1 VSFSY
6 ILLRMKFKDKI
17 VIKHLTFLVFISLF
31 FVQPC
36 FCMDEFLEECLK
48 LAQARDQKI
57 AVAAEQVELAQLRVT
72 NSIRSFFP
80 QLYLQSEQ
88 SKGKTALYQKMDT
101 QEYKSESVGAKA
113 SMPIYTGGGNEA
125 NLKYNKM
132 MKDAANYNYTKAK
145 EDLYANVKLAYYE
158 YLTLKMEYVALSKAF
173 EKVEQLFLKT
183 RIEYKAKAISNL
195 DLAESENF
203 RDKVANLLSSSRI
216 NLEFAMQKLIE
227 VVGVNTLEEIP
238 ATVSDELPSDAFEIA
253 FTLQDCIGFV
263 QSNNLDVQLAR
274 LQIGMAEQKIK
285 INRAKVHPQLYAE
298 GFYGKAGE
306 AFIDEP
312 LELTT
317 QWNVAAKLSWG
328 LWGNSLA
335 ASYSMD
341 RTDPTTIVDAS
352 KRTEVD
358 TFSVQLGVL
367 DDIQYFIDA
376 KESNV
381 SKKQLNAELM
391 DLLRNSRLSAEK
403 AYNEYIISLNNAKT
417 TRNELKVKE
426 RKLALMKKRNDLYE
440 VQTVELMEES
450 WNYAEAIS
458 TFARALYS
466 NHAAIVELEKLTL
479 MSLR

>member
-1 VSFSY
+1 M
-6 ILLRMKFKDKI
+6 IKKI
-17 VIKHLTFLVFISLF
+17 IFLTIINFLI
-31 FVQPC
+31 VQPC

-57 AVAAEQVELAQLRVT
+57 AVAAEQVDLAQLRVT
-72 NSIRSFFP
+72 GAIRSFFP

-88 SKGKTALYQKMDT
+88 SKGKTALNTLGGLDT
-101 QEYKSESVGAKA
+101 EEYKSESIGARA
-113 SMPIYTGGGNEA
+113 SLPLYTGGGTKA
-125 NLKYNKM
+125 NYRYNKM
-132 MKDAANYNYTKAK
+132 MKDAAKYNYTKAK

-173 EKVEQLFLKT
+173 EEVENLFLKT
-183 RIEYKAKAISNL
+183 RVEYKARAISNL

-216 NLEFAMQKLIE
+216 NLEFSTQKLIE
-227 VVGVNTLEEIP
+227 IVGVNTLEEIP

-253 FTLQDCIGFV
+253 FTVQDCISFV
-263 QSNNLDVQLAR
+263 QSNNLDVQLAK
-274 LQIGMAEQKIK
+274 LQLDMADQKIK
-285 INRAKVHPQLYAE
+285 MNKAKIHPQIYAE
-298 GFYGKAGE
+298 GFYGKMGE
-306 AFIDEP
+306 AFVTEP

-317 QWNVAAKLSWG
+317 QWTLAAKLSWG

-358 TFSVQLGVL
+358 TFSIQLGIL
-367 DDIQYFIDA
+367 DDIQYFVDA
-376 KESNV
+376 KESSV
-381 SKKQLNAELM
+381 SKKQLNSDLI
-391 DLLRNSRLSAEK
+391 DLLKNSRLAVEK
-403 AYNEYIISLNNAKT
+403 AYNEYILSLNNART

-426 RKLALMKKRNDLYE
+426 RKLALLKKRNDLYE
-440 VQTVELMEES
+440 VETVSLMEES
-450 WNYAEAIS
+450 WNYAEAIAS
-458 TFARALYS
+458 FARALYS

>member
-1 VSFSY
+1 M
-6 ILLRMKFKDKI
+6 IKKI
-17 VIKHLTFLVFISLF
+17 ACLTIIGFLFA
-31 FVQPC
+31 QPC

-57 AVAAEQVELAQLRVT
+57 AVAAEQVDLAQLRVT
-72 NSIRSFFP
+72 NSIRSYFP
-80 QLYLQSEQ
+80 QLYLQTEQ
-88 SKGKTALYQKMDT
+88 SKGRTALYSGNVDNSIGSET
-101 QEYKSESVGAKA
+101 EYKSESFGARA
-113 SMPIYTGGGNEA
+113 TMPLYTGGGNKA
-125 NLKYNKM
+125 NYKYNKM
-132 MKDAANYNYTKAK
+132 MKDAAKYNYTKAK

-173 EKVEQLFLKT
+173 EDVENLFLKT
-183 RIEYKAKAISNL
+183 RVEYKAKAISNL

-203 RDKVANLLSSSRI
+203 RDKVANLLSASRI
-216 NLEFAMQKLIE
+216 NLEFSTQKLIE

-238 ATVSDELPSDAFEIA
+238 ATVSDELPSDAFEIS
-253 FTLQDCIGFV
+253 FTAQDCVSFV
-263 QSNNLDVQLAR
+263 QSNNLDVQLAK
-274 LQIGMAEQKIK
+274 LQLEMAEQKIK
-285 INRAKVHPQLYAE
+285 INRAKVLPQLYAE
-298 GFYGKAGE
+298 GFYGKTGE
-306 AFIDEP
+306 AFVTEP
-312 LELTT
+312 LDLTT
-317 QWNVAAKLSWG
+317 QWTLAAKLSWG

-341 RTDPTTIVDAS
+341 RTDPSSIVDAS
-352 KRTEVD
+352 KRVEVD
-358 TFSVQLGVL
+358 TLSIQLGVL

-391 DLLRNSRLSAEK
+391 DLLKNSRLSVEK
-403 AYNEYIISLNNAKT
+403 AYNEYILSLNNART

-440 VQTVELMEES
+440 VETVALMEES
-450 WNYAEAIS
+450 WNYAEAIAS
-458 TFARALYS
+458 FAKALYA

>member
-1 VSFSY
+1 M
-6 ILLRMKFKDKI
+6 IKKI
-17 VIKHLTFLVFISLF
+17 TFLTIIVFLF
-31 FVQPC
+31 SNPC
-36 FCMDEFLEECLK
+36 FCMDAFLDECLK

-88 SKGKTALYQKMDT
+88 SKGKTKLSSLLKT
-101 QEYKSESVGAKA
+101 ETEEYKSESIGAKA
-113 SMPIYTGGGNEA
+113 SLPIYVGGGNKA
-125 NLKYNKM
+125 NLKYNQM
-132 MKDAANYNYTKAK
+132 MKDAAKYNYTKAK
-145 EDLYANVKLAYYE
+145 EELYANVKLAYYE

-173 EKVEQLFLKT
+173 EQVENLFLKT
-183 RIEYKAKAISNL
+183 RVEYKAKAISNL

-216 NLEFAMQKLIE
+216 NLEFSTQKLIE

-253 FTLQDCIGFV
+253 FTAQDCISFV
-263 QSNNLDVQLAR
+263 QTNNLDVQLAK
-274 LQIGMAEQKIK
+274 LQLEMAEQKIK
-285 INRAKVHPQLYAE
+285 INKAKVHPQLYAE

-306 AFIDEP
+306 AYITEP

-317 QWNVAAKLSWG
+317 QWSLTAKLSWG

-335 ASYSMD
+335 ASYD
-341 RTDPTTIVDAS
+341 IQRTNPKDVVDAS

-358 TFSVQLGVL
+358 TFSIQLGIL
-367 DDIQYFIDA
+367 DDIQYFIDS

-391 DLLRNSRLSAEK
+391 DLLKNSRLSVEK
-403 AYNEYIISLNNAKT
+403 AYNEYILSLNNART

-440 VQTVELMEES
+440 IQTVELMEEA

>member
-1 VSFSY
+1 M
-6 ILLRMKFKDKI
+6 IKKI
-17 VIKHLTFLVFISLF
+17 AFLSVIGFLFA
-31 FVQPC
+31 QPC

-57 AVAAEQVELAQLRVT
+57 AVAAEQVDLAQLRIT
-72 NSIRSFFP
+72 NSIRSYFP
-80 QLYLQSEQ
+80 QLYLQTEQ
-88 SKGKTALYQKMDT
+88 SKGKTALYSGNVDSSIGRET
-101 QEYKSESVGAKA
+101 EYKSESYGARA
-113 SMPIYTGGGNEA
+113 TMPLYTGGGNKA
-125 NLKYNKM
+125 NYKYNKM
-132 MKDAANYNYTKAK
+132 MKDAAKYNYTKAK

-173 EKVEQLFLKT
+173 EDVENLFLKT
-183 RIEYKAKAISNL
+183 RVEYKAKAISNL

-203 RDKVANLLSSSRI
+203 RDKVANLLSASRI
-216 NLEFAMQKLIE
+216 NLEFSTQKLIE

-238 ATVSDELPSDAFEIA
+238 ATVSDELPSDAFEIS
-253 FTLQDCIGFV
+253 FTAQDCVSFV
-263 QSNNLDVQLAR
+263 QSNNLDVQLAK
-274 LQIGMAEQKIK
+274 LQLEMAEQKIK
-285 INRAKVHPQLYAE
+285 INRAKVLPQLYAE
-298 GFYGKAGE
+298 GFYGKTGE
-306 AFIDEP
+306 AFVTEP
-312 LELTT
+312 LDLTT
-317 QWNVAAKLSWG
+317 QWTLAAKLSWG

-341 RTDPTTIVDAS
+341 RTDPSSIVDAS
-352 KRTEVD
+352 KRVEVD
-358 TFSVQLGVL
+358 TLSIQLGVL

-391 DLLRNSRLSAEK
+391 DLLKNSRLSVEK
-403 AYNEYIISLNNAKT
+403 AYNEYILSLNNART

-440 VQTVELMEES
+440 VETVALMEES
-450 WNYAEAIS
+450 WNYAEAIAS
-458 TFARALYS
+458 FAKALYS

>member
-1 VSFSY
+1 M
-6 ILLRMKFKDKI
+6 IKKI
-17 VIKHLTFLVFISLF
+17 TFLAIISFI

-36 FCMDEFLEECLK
+36 FCEDAFLEECLK

-57 AVAAEQVELAQLRVT
+57 AVAAEQVDLAQLRVT

-88 SKGKTALYQKMDT
+88 SKGKTKLHDELDS
-101 QEYKSESVGAKA
+101 QEYKSESVGGRATL
-113 SMPIYTGGGNEA
+113 PLYVGGGNKA
-125 NLKYNKM
+125 NLKYNKL
-132 MKDAANYNYTKAK
+132 MKDAAKYNYTKTK
-145 EDLYANVKLAYYE
+145 ESLYANVKLAYYE
-158 YLTLKMEYVALSKAF
+158 YLTLKMEYTALSKAF
-173 EKVEQLFLKT
+173 EQVENLFLKT
-183 RIEYKAKAISNL
+183 RVEYKAKAISNL

-216 NLEFAMQKLIE
+216 NLEFSIQKLIE

-253 FTLQDCIGFV
+253 FTAQDCVGFV

-274 LQIGMAEQKIK
+274 LQLEMAEQKIK

-306 AFIDEP
+306 AFITEP
-312 LELTT
+312 LQLTT
-317 QWNVAAKLSWG
+317 SWNVAAKLSWG

-335 ASYSMD
+335 ASYDMQ
-341 RTDPTTIVDAS
+341 RTDPTSIVDAS
-352 KRTEVD
+352 RRTEVD
-358 TFSVQLGVL
+358 TLSIQLGVL
-367 DDIQYFIDA
+367 DDIQYFIDS
-376 KESNV
+376 KESSV
-381 SKKQLNAELM
+381 SKKQLNSELT
-391 DLLRNSRLSAEK
+391 DLLKNSRLAVEK
-403 AYNEYIISLNNAKT
+403 AYNEYIISLNNART

-440 VQTVELMEES
+440 IQTVELMEEC
-450 WNYAEAIS
+450 WNYAETIS
-458 TFARALYS
+458 AFARSLYA

>member
-1 VSFSY
+1 MIKKIT
-6 ILLRMKFKDKI
+6 ILAI
-17 VIKHLTFLVFISLF
+17 ICF
-31 FVQPC
+31 FCAQPC
-36 FCMDEFLEECLK
+36 FCVDEFLEECLK

-57 AVAAEQVELAQLRVT
+57 AVAAEQVDLAQLRVT

-80 QLYLQSEQ
+80 QLYLQTEQ
-88 SKGKTALYQKMDT
+88 SKGKTALYSKDALNT
-101 QEYKSESVGAKA
+101 QEYKSESFGARA
-113 SMPIYTGGGNEA
+113 SLPIYVGGGNKA
-125 NLKYNKM
+125 NYKYNKM
-132 MKDAANYNYTKAK
+132 MKDAAKYNYTKAR

-173 EKVEQLFLKT
+173 EQVENLFLKT
-183 RIEYKAKAISNL
+183 RVEYKAKAISNL

-203 RDKVANLLSSSRI
+203 RDKVANLLSTSRI
-216 NLEFAMQKLIE
+216 NLEFSTQKLIE
-227 VVGVNTLEEIP
+227 IVGVNTLEEIP

-253 FTLQDCIGFV
+253 FTAQDCVSFV
-263 QSNNLDVQLAR
+263 QSNNLEVQLAK
-274 LQIGMAEQKIK
+274 LQLEMAEQRIK

-298 GFYGKAGE
+298 GFYGKSGE
-306 AFIDEP
+306 AFVTDP

-317 QWNVAAKLSWG
+317 QWTLAAKLSWG
-328 LWGNSLA
+328 LWGNSLG

-358 TFSVQLGVL
+358 TFSIQLGIL

-376 KESNV
+376 KESSV
-381 SKKQLNAELM
+381 SKKQLNADLT
-391 DLLRNSRLSAEK
+391 DLLKNSRLSVEK
-403 AYNEYIISLNNAKT
+403 AYNEYIVSLNNART

-440 VQTVELMEES
+440 VETVSLMEES
-450 WNYAEAIS
+450 WNYAEAIAS
-458 TFARALYS
+458 FAKALYS
-466 NHAAIVELEKLTL
+466 NHVAIVELEKLTL

>member
-1 VSFSY
+1 M
-6 ILLRMKFKDKI
+6 INKI
-17 VIKHLTFLVFISLF
+17 IVLTFISF
-31 FVQPC
+31 TFVQTC
-36 FCMDEFLEECLK
+36 FCMDTFLEECLK

-57 AVAAEQVELAQLRVT
+57 AVAAEQVDLAQMRVT
-72 NSIRSFFP
+72 NAIRSFFP
-80 QLYLQSEQ
+80 HLYLQSEQ
-88 SKGKTALYQKMDT
+88 SKGKTMLYKALNT
-101 QEYKSESVGAKA
+101 QEYKSESIGARA
-113 SMPIYTGGGNEA
+113 SMPIYTGGGNKA
-125 NLKYNKM
+125 NYRYNKM
-132 MKDAANYNYTKAK
+132 MKDAAKYNYTKAK
-145 EDLYANVKLAYYE
+145 EELYANVKLAYYE
-158 YLTLKMEYVALSKAF
+158 YLTLKMEYAALSKAF
-173 EKVEQLFLKT
+173 EEVETLFLKT
-183 RIEYKAKAISNL
+183 RVEYKAKAISNL

-216 NLEFAMQKLIE
+216 NLEYSIQKLIE
-227 VVGVNTLEEIP
+227 TVGVTTLEEIP

-253 FTLQDCIGFV
+253 FTVQDCISFV
-263 QSNNLDVQLAR
+263 QSNNLDVQMAK
-274 LQIGMAEQKIK
+274 LQLEMADQKIK
-285 INRAKVHPQLYAE
+285 INKAKIHPQLQID

-306 AFIDEP
+306 AFVTEP

-317 QWNVAAKLSWG
+317 QWNLAAKLTWG
-328 LWGNSLA
+328 LWGNSFA

-341 RTDPTTIVDAS
+341 RTEPTEIVDAS

-376 KESNV
+376 KEGSV

-391 DLLRNSRLSAEK
+391 DLLKNSRLSVEK
-403 AYNEYIISLNNAKT
+403 AYNEYIVSLNNART

-440 VQTVELMEES
+440 IQTVELMEQS
-450 WNYAEAIS
+450 WNYAEAIAA
-458 TFARALYS
+458 FAKALFS

>member
-1 VSFSY
+1 M
-6 ILLRMKFKDKI
+6 IKKI
-17 VIKHLTFLVFISLF
+17 AFLSVIGFLFA
-31 FVQPC
+31 QPC

-57 AVAAEQVELAQLRVT
+57 AVAAEQVDLAQLRIT
-72 NSIRSFFP
+72 NSIRSYFP
-80 QLYLQSEQ
+80 QLYLQTEQ
-88 SKGKTALYQKMDT
+88 SKGKTALYSGNVDSSIVRET
-101 QEYKSESVGAKA
+101 EYKSESYGARA
-113 SMPIYTGGGNEA
+113 TMPLYTGGGNKA
-125 NLKYNKM
+125 NYKYNKM
-132 MKDAANYNYTKAK
+132 MKDAAKYNYTKAK

-173 EKVEQLFLKT
+173 EDVENLFLKT
-183 RIEYKAKAISNL
+183 RVEYKAKAISNL

-203 RDKVANLLSSSRI
+203 RDKVANLLSASRI
-216 NLEFAMQKLIE
+216 NLEFSTQKLIE

-238 ATVSDELPSDAFEIA
+238 ATVSDELPSDAFEIS
-253 FTLQDCIGFV
+253 FTAQDCVSFV
-263 QSNNLDVQLAR
+263 QSNNLDVQLAK
-274 LQIGMAEQKIK
+274 LQLEMAEQKIK
-285 INRAKVHPQLYAE
+285 INRAKVLPQLYAE
-298 GFYGKAGE
+298 GFYGKTGE
-306 AFIDEP
+306 AFVTEP
-312 LELTT
+312 LDLTT
-317 QWNVAAKLSWG
+317 QWTLAAKLSWG

-341 RTDPTTIVDAS
+341 RTDPSSIVDAS
-352 KRTEVD
+352 KRVEVD
-358 TFSVQLGVL
+358 TLSIQLGVL

-391 DLLRNSRLSAEK
+391 DLLKNSRLSVEK
-403 AYNEYIISLNNAKT
+403 AYNEYILSLNNART

-440 VQTVELMEES
+440 VETVALMEES
-450 WNYAEAIS
+450 WNYAEAIAS
-458 TFARALYS
+458 FAKALYS

>member
-1 VSFSY
+1 
-6 ILLRMKFKDKI
+6 
-17 VIKHLTFLVFISLF
+17 
-31 FVQPC
+31 
-36 FCMDEFLEECLK
+36 MDEFLEECLK

-57 AVAAEQVELAQLRVT
+57 AVAAEQVDLAQLRVT
-72 NSIRSFFP
+72 GAIRSFFP

-88 SKGKTALYQKMDT
+88 SKGKTALNTLGGLDT
-101 QEYKSESVGAKA
+101 EEYKSESIGARA
-113 SMPIYTGGGNEA
+113 SLPLYTGGGTKA
-125 NLKYNKM
+125 NYRYNKM
-132 MKDAANYNYTKAK
+132 MKDAAKYNYTKAK

-173 EKVEQLFLKT
+173 EEVENLFLKT
-183 RIEYKAKAISNL
+183 RVEYKARAISNL

-216 NLEFAMQKLIE
+216 NLEFSTQKLIE
-227 VVGVNTLEEIP
+227 IVGVNTLEEIP

-253 FTLQDCIGFV
+253 FTVQDCISFV
-263 QSNNLDVQLAR
+263 QSNNLDVQLAK
-274 LQIGMAEQKIK
+274 LQLDMADQKIK
-285 INRAKVHPQLYAE
+285 MNKAKIHPQIYAE
-298 GFYGKAGE
+298 GFYGKMGE
-306 AFIDEP
+306 AFVTEP

-317 QWNVAAKLSWG
+317 QWTLAAKLSWG

-358 TFSVQLGVL
+358 TFSIQLGIL
-367 DDIQYFIDA
+367 DDIQYFVDA
-376 KESNV
+376 KESSV
-381 SKKQLNAELM
+381 SKKQLNSDLI
-391 DLLRNSRLSAEK
+391 DLLKNSRLAVEK
-403 AYNEYIISLNNAKT
+403 AYNEYILSLNNART

-426 RKLALMKKRNDLYE
+426 RKLALLKKRNDLYE
-440 VQTVELMEES
+440 VETVSLMEES
-450 WNYAEAIS
+450 WNYAEAIAS
-458 TFARALYS
+458 FARALYS